1 TEIVTHEGKTIVGR
15 VLNEQ
20 DEILSIGINP
30 FDFDQQIEISRA
42 DIKSIAAS
50 KVSPMPPAMINR
62 LNPDELRDLFAY
74 LLGK

>member
-1 TEIVTHEGKTIVGR
+1 HEGKTIVGR

-42 DIKSIAAS
+42 DIKSIAPS

-62 LNPDELRDLFAY
+62 LNPNELKDLFAY